1 MSVEKKPEY
10 KSPGK
15 GWNRLIV
22 NIFRH
27 TAGPAAGIAL
37 VAAVMSLPSYL

>member
-1 MSVEKKPEY
+1 MGAEKKSEV

-15 GWNRLIV
+15 GWNRMIL

-37 VAAVMSLPSYL
+37 VAAVMNLPSYL